1 MIIKKSYKVN
11 PKRKRI
17 INTIKNINILYKFYL
32 KIKLKTILKI
42 NSKHKKY
49 KFLILKVQ
57 FFFLLE

>member
-32 KIKLKTILKI
+32 RL
-42 NSKHKKY
+42 N
-49 KFLILKVQ
+49 
-57 FFFLLE
+57 